1 MRGLG
6 VRRGSCRF
14 REARDDQAEWEKA
27 GSDWGNP
34 TRPSLQNV
42 LLHTASKLAAA
53 NLVDKSCET
62 FKGNARPASGPRTF
76 NVLVDLAN
84 DLDLLA
90 WVGEPAIWCRLCAA
104 VH

>member
-62 FKGNARPASGPRTF
+62 LTGNAKARIRALALYR
-76 NVLVDLAN
+76 LVDLAN

-90 WVGEPAIWCRLCAA
+90 WMGEPAIWCRLCTA

>member
-1 MRGLG
+1 MSRQKKT
-6 VRRGSCRF
+6 GS
-14 REARDDQAEWEKA
+14 EW
-27 GSDWGNP
+27 GQSDP
-34 TRPSLQNV
+34 AVIKNV

-62 FKGNARPASGPRTF
+62 FKGNAKARIRALALCR
-76 NVLVDLAN
+76 LVDLAN

-104 VH
+104 VHWDLAFCRADFNRSNS

>member
-14 REARDDQAEWEKA
+14 REPRDDQAEWEKA

-62 FKGNARPASGPRTF
+62 FKGNAKARIRALPLPSGSLWGNHFDSPPGGAGAPS
-76 NVLVDLAN
+76 VK
-84 DLDLLA
+84 
-90 WVGEPAIWCRLCAA
+90 
-104 VH
+104 